1 MNLTM
6 LLSGIGVL
14 IPVIVLAIMLYN
26 RFGGRFW
33 V

>member
-14 IPVIVLAIMLYN
+14 IPVIVLVAVLYH